1 MTSSDNARPRTTLK
15 AELRKQI
22 PQLFVPNFGLHH
34 DAIEVQARLI
44 EARWGGARIDPTP
57 RPDVF
62 AAVKGAI
69 EAGKRGMEALSP
81 RLLPFVPYAM
91 LYGTHAGRDDG
102 DIVRAFLER
111 LHEAGRSASRRLW
124 PHYLL
129 SIEHD
134 DMATNEM
141 ALWLSA
147 YRDGLPVRLQE
158 FTEKYQA
165 LDPAGTT
172 DRIAREVLT
181 GGGIDADFQ
190 QVGIGPERLH
200 TAALLAEVLGS
211 VGSLLSA
218 GARPV
223 DAVRAARAILP
234 AQCKHAI
241 DQTQAREPAKLRA
254 IGAFVEGLVAW
265 QRRVDPTDSKP
276 DAVLDFVLELNDD
289 PRFSAVRWTG
299 VIPTPTVEI
308 VEDWLTKYTIEAF
321 FRVVNQLRIE
331 RGDMWSERRK
341 FWMSYLP
348 FVRRAWLLVGDQ
360 GIAFARRERIRFG
373 RFRGGAAKGHC
384 GLLLDFGDLR
394 VLEMNMNGRAILWRP
409 DEITYGVFPEAYD
422 ESPFDRG
429 NFSDAVSRSE
439 IWHNGCIGLVHNPP
453 DGWQNKFADR
463 IQQRTDRGIRPHGL

>member
-1 MTSSDNARPRTTLK
+1 MTSSDSARPRTTLK
-15 AELRKQI
+15 AELQKQI
-22 PQLFVPNFGLHH
+22 PQLFVPNFGLHR
-34 DAIEVQARLI
+34 DAIEEQARLI
-44 EARWGGARIDPTP
+44 EARWGGARIDPKP

-81 RLLPFVPYAM
+81 RLLPLVPYAM
-91 LYGTHAGRDDG
+91 LYGAHAGRDDG
-102 DIVRAFLER
+102 NVVRAFLER
-111 LHEAGRSASRRLW
+111 LHEAGRSAPRRLW

-134 DMATNEM
+134 DLATNEL
-141 ALWLSA
+141 AIWLSA
-147 YRDGLPVRLQE
+147 YRSGLPVHLQA
-158 FTEKYQA
+158 FNEKYHA
-165 LDPAGTT
+165 LDPTSTT
-172 DRIAREVLT
+172 DRMAREVLT
-181 GGGIDADFQ
+181 GGGIDTDFQ

-223 DAVRAARAILP
+223 DTVRAARAILP
-234 AQCKHAI
+234 VQCKHAI

-254 IGAFVEGLVAW
+254 IGACVEGLVAW

-299 VIPTPTVEI
+299 IVPKPTVGI
-308 VEDWLTKYTIEAF
+308 VEDWLTKHTIEAF
-321 FRVVNQLRIE
+321 FRVANQLRIE

-348 FVRRAWLLVGDQ
+348 FVRRAWLIVGDQ
-360 GIAFARRERIRFG
+360 GISFAKRERIRFG
-373 RFRGGAAKGHC
+373 RFSGGANAGHC
-384 GLLLDFGDLR
+384 GLMLDFGDLR

-409 DEITYGVFPEAYD
+409 GAVRQGVFPELFD
-422 ESPFDRG
+422 ETPFDRRD
-429 NFSDAVSRSE
+429 FSGAVSRNE
-439 IWHNGCIGLVHNPP
+439 VWLNGCIGLGHRPP
-453 DGWQNKFADR
+453 GGWQHKFADQ
-463 IQQRTDRGIRPHGL
+463 IQQRTDRGIRPKGL